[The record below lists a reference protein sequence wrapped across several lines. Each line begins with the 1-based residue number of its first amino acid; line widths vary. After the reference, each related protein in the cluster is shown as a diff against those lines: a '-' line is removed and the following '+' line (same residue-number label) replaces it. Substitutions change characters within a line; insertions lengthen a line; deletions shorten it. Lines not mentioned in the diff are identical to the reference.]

1 VYGEFIGKR
10 HDSQVT
16 AAELRSDRPE
26 AESVVLLRF
35 DSDWSLNHA
44 DTHLLREIRTL
55 PKDFALEIRRELVV
69 KHSLL

>member
-44 DTHLLREIRTL
+44 DM
-55 PKDFALEIRRELVV
+55 P
-69 KHSLL
+69 